1 MADNHN
7 KNLEEADLEGDL
19 ANLEEQQAAEL
30 QNLEA
35 EL

>member
-7 KNLEEADLEGDL
+7 KSNMLEEVDLEGDL

-30 QNLEA
+30 
-35 EL
+35 